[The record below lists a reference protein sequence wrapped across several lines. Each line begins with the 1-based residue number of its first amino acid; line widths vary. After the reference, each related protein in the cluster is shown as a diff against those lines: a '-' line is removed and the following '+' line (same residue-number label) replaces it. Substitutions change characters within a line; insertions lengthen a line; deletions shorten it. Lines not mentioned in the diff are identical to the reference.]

1 LLCVAGQP
9 SVATRLDTLTE
20 NTSKMK
26 IKSSIRSVTLA
37 GAAALLMAGGLSA
50 ANITYNTNG
59 ASTGFNGTSNLTLSS
74 VSGAAATLVF
84 TPNGNSVVS
93 TPGNVNYGSFKLTC
107 GTCTNSPGTS
117 ATFANFTFNL
127 MISDI
132 TDGATGIFAGTGTGD
147 IIYKD
152 NSAINI
158 AWSPLTLGPGSA
170 GNSNGGSFGNTIFG
184 ITPRSLIV
192 SPDSG
197 TTPGVTSVQGDVSST
212 TTPEPATF
220 ALIGSGLIAVAFARR
235 KKSLLQ

>member
-1 LLCVAGQP
+1 
-9 SVATRLDTLTE
+9 
-20 NTSKMK
+20 MK
-26 IKSSIRSVTLA
+26 ITKSIRSVALT
-37 GAAALLMAGGLSA
+37 GAAVLLMAGGLSA

-84 TPNGNSVVS
+84 TPNANSVAS
-93 TPGNVNYGSFKLTC
+93 TPTNVNYGSFKLTC
-107 GTCTNSPGTS
+107 STCTNSPGTS
-117 ATFANFTFNL
+117 STFANFTFNL

-147 IIYKD
+147 TIFKD

-158 AWSPLTLGPGSA
+158 TWSPLTLGPGLA
-170 GNSNGGSFGNTIFG
+170 GSSNSGSFGNTIFG
-184 ITPRSLIV
+184 ITSPTGIV
-192 SPDSG
+192 APDSG
-197 TTPGVTSVQGDVSST
+197 TTPGVTSVQGNVSST

-220 ALIGSGLIAVAFARR
+220 ALIGSGLIAVALARR